1 MRKVFLSLILSV
13 LAFVGVTNAQVNPFS
28 TSSGYLF
35 STNVDWTTIHY
46 GLCRFTDGFSN
57 IEYLSSADGFFGG
70 SAAVDGVMYGTNDQK
85 FFYKFDLND
94 GSIIQKKSTN
104 HYWYDMAY
112 DYTTST
118 MYCIQENGFGK
129 IDLETGHSTS
139 IRTYSS
145 FYFWAIACTSGGTL
159 YAIDMDGYLYQI
171 VNKETGDVYCI
182 GNTGLASQYLCCAAI
197 DPNTDI
203 MYFQYCTN
211 SCDKLY
217 SIDLETAHA
226 TFICDCDELSGLTF
240 DFEYDAVNENEMN
253 VNVYPNPAAD
263 YLTVNA
269 ENISHITVINTLG
282 QVVSDM
288 KAEGNEVR
296 VDVSQL
302 PAGNYFVKVRT
313 EGKIRTR
320 KIAVGR

>member
-1 MRKVFLSLILSV
+1 
-13 LAFVGVTNAQVNPFS
+13 
-28 TSSGYLF
+28 
-35 STNVDWTTIHY
+35 
-46 GLCRFTDGFSN
+46 
-57 IEYLSSADGFFGG
+57 
-70 SAAVDGVMYGTNDQK
+70 
-85 FFYKFDLND
+85 
-94 GSIIQKKSTN
+94 
-104 HYWYDMAY
+104 
-112 DYTTST
+112 
-118 MYCIQENGFGK
+118 
-129 IDLETGHSTS
+129 
-139 IRTYSS
+139 
-145 FYFWAIACTSGGTL
+145 
-159 YAIDMDGYLYQI
+159 
-171 VNKETGDVYCI
+171 
-182 GNTGLASQYLCCAAI
+182 
-197 DPNTDI
+197 

-211 SCDKLY
+211 TCDKLY
-217 SIDLETAHA
+217 SIDLETAQS